1 MRKILTA
8 VLVLLLAAAP
18 LAAQKKAETKLYNKT
33 VAAPSLEAFD
43 KFLKKYPS
51 SVYAPDILA
60 RKDTLL
66 NISPYDMAQAAAIV
80 TPLLPE
86 DTEFLAIA
94 DRREAVDRIYAVC
107 LGGPEMLISLDVV
120 RIVSFRK
127 EVGGWVQES
136 FYDAPAAPE
145 GDAAYRYFTDSTS
158 VITIRDTRYLRFNY
172 VLDDLYGTEQTYVA
186 AAYAPQTDDFGC
198 VSFCGLNVLPSGDP
212 APYRISGRINE
223 VALTGMER
231 PFMRLMLNDV
241 RNNPNLDEIPEN
253 FYLTDAAIQWWLD
266 VNAETISG
274 GSTHL
279 RFNILPENCS
289 LVEEYTKAK
298 GKKNS
303 SKYTA
308 AMFDHRGYTVIV
320 AYQKDDKNYV
330 LAWAEPECV
339 NHYRDRLLNSIA
351 FDDANTLA
359 MAYYHGSRTYKY
371 HLNLT
376 SKTLRRS

>member
-1 MRKILTA
+1 MRRILLA
-8 VLVLLLAAAP
+8 ALALLLAAAP
-18 LAAQKKAETKLYNKT
+18 LSAQKKAETKLYDKT
-33 VAAPSLEAFD
+33 LAKPSVAAFD

-51 SVYAPDILA
+51 SVYAEDILA
-60 RKDTLL
+60 RRDTLL
-66 NISPYDMAQAAAIV
+66 NITPYDMAQAAAIAA
-80 TPLLPE
+80 PLLPE

-127 EVGGWVQES
+127 EAGGWVQES

-145 GDAAYRYFTDSTS
+145 GDAAYRYFTDSAS

-320 AYQKDDKNYV
+320 AYQKEDKNYV
-330 LAWAEPECV
+330 LAWAEVECAD
-339 NHYRDRLLNSIA
+339 HYRDRLLNSIS
-351 FDDANTLA
+351 FDDANTLE
-359 MAYYHGSRTYKY
+359 MAYYHGNRTFKY